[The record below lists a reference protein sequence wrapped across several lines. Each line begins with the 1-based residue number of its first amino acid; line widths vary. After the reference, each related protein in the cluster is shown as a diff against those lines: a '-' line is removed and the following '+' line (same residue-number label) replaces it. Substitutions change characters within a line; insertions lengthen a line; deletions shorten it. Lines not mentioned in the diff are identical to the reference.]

1 MYLVRVGLEAE
12 ALSFVLVCVEWQ
24 RKIIVFVLGLSN

>member
-12 ALSFVLVCVEWQ
+12 ALSFVLVRVEWQ
-24 RKIIVFVLGLSN
+24 RKIIVFVWGLSN